1 MVGRVYYLLNHG
13 TVAEPLNRN
22 AQIMHRGG
30 AQGWGCIAAV
40 WHMHTHAS
48 DNLWSDE
55 DILPTV
61 DPALLAAIE
70 DGFPHSHSHSI

>member
-1 MVGRVYYLLNHG
+1 MY
-13 TVAEPLNRN
+13 
-22 AQIMHRGG
+22 RGG

-61 DPALLAAIE
+61 DPALLAAFE
-70 DGFPHSHSHSI
+70 DGFPQYIRNCTAATHAMCYTLTPRISPFDPYHIYI

>member
-1 MVGRVYYLLNHG
+1 
-13 TVAEPLNRN
+13 
-22 AQIMHRGG
+22 MHP
-30 AQGWGCIAAV
+30 
-40 WHMHTHAS
+40 

-70 DGFPHSHSHSI
+70 DGFPHSHSHTIHGIVQQQPMQCIIPSLLEYLHLTPTIFYI